1 MAIATSSEVQALE
14 VEQEKLARLYAR
26 GTEAEAR
33 IRTLRA
39 RHDTLE
45 AELGAAAVD
54 DNAKATAAIQK
65 EMRQVRDDIAATE
78 VAELALR
85 KAGSE
90 QSARV
95 GALQEPVRRMKIEAA
110 FRAWLEYLP
119 QIEAFV
125 AEVELVQGVAGAL
138 GFGTERTR
146 DAFTGAQLTWCPSQG
161 QLVNWRTM
169 TGELQARLRRAGY
182 DV

>member
-1 MAIATSSEVQALE
+1 MAIATSTEVQALE
-14 VEQEKLARLYAR
+14 AEQEKLTRLYAR

-45 AELGAAAVD
+45 VELGAAAVD

-78 VAELALR
+78 VAEIALR

-90 QSARV
+90 QYARV
-95 GALQEPVRRMKIEAA
+95 RALEEPVQRMKIEAA

-119 QIEAFV
+119 QIQAFV

-138 GFGTERTR
+138 GLGGARSF
-146 DAFTGAQLTWCPSQG
+146 DAFTGASLAWCPSAG
-161 QLVNWRTM
+161 QLSQWRTM